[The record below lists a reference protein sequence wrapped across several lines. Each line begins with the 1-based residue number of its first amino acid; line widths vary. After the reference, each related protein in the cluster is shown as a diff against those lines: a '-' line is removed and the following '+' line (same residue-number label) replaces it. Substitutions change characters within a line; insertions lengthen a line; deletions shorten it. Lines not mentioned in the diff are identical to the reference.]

1 MPIYAYRCSNIDCQH
16 SQDFLRKMSDPPL
29 LVCNVCLQNTFVKQ
43 LTSAGFALKGT
54 GWYATDFREKSS
66 QSEKNTQKEAAPQAL
81 SATTAPNT
89 VALNSPPVST
99 P

>member
-43 LTSAGFALKGT
+43 LTSAGFALKGM
-54 GWYATDFREKSS
+54 GWYATDFREKSN
-66 QSEKNTQKEAAPQAL
+66 QSEKNTQKEAVSQAPL
-81 SATTAPNT
+81 TTVPNT
-89 VALNSPPVST
+89 VVSNSSPVIT

>member
-1 MPIYAYRCSNIDCQH
+1 MPIYAYRCSNMDCQH

-54 GWYATDFREKSS
+54 GWYATDFREKST
-66 QSEKNTQKEAAPQAL
+66 QSEKSTQKEAVSQAPP
-81 SATTAPNT
+81 TTVPNT
-89 VALNSPPVST
+89 VVSNSSPVST

>member
-43 LTSAGFALKGT
+43 LTSAGFALKGM
-54 GWYATDFREKSS
+54 GWYATDFREKSN
-66 QSEKNTQKEAAPQAL
+66 QSEKNTQKEAVSQAPL
-81 SATTAPNT
+81 TTVPNT
-89 VALNSPPVST
+89 VVSNSSPVST